1 MSSLIEDI
9 FRFGTFDRVT
19 SDMAMSEK
27 ISNLLVKVAQR
38 VKNAPGKKKK
48 AKPAK
53 LNLKLPAAAKEKPFK
68 NPVKNKAVKNFK
80 NSKKRY

>member
-1 MSSLIEDI
+1 MTNKDKV
-9 FRFGTFDRVT
+9 G
-19 SDMAMSEK
+19 
-27 ISNLLVKVAQR
+27 NLLVRVAQR

-53 LNLKLPAAAKEKPFK
+53 LNLKLPAAAKENPFK
-68 NPVKNKAVKNFK
+68 NPVKNKAVRNFK